1 MVGIADNRVLED
13 ITYNKIALSSLTLIM
28 IEITPEY
35 KLRDFTE
42 AEMETKL
49 SKDVKEKRGYE
60 IKFKKIYLQ

>member
-1 MVGIADNRVLED
+1 
-13 ITYNKIALSSLTLIM
+13 M

-49 SKDVKEKRGYE
+49 SKEVKEKRGYE
-60 IKFKKIYLQ
+60 IKFKKIYLQYIKLLNTYLFARDKH